1 VIPLQIGNRIKA
13 IRKERGITQTG
24 LALKAGI
31 SRTYLADIEGN
42 RYAPSLKILGVIAES
57 LNLKL
62 SELIEDEEMELSE
75 SYIKVMQSA
84 KKSGIKPER
93 LAALIEFLSK
103 E

>member
-42 RYAPSLKILGVIAES
+42 RYAPSLKILGVIAEA
-57 LNLKL
+57 LNLKV
-62 SELIEDEEMELSE
+62 SDLIENEEMELSE

-93 LAALIEFLSK
+93 LAALIGFLSK

>member
-1 VIPLQIGNRIKA
+1 VIPLQIGNRIKT
-13 IRKERGITQTG
+13 IRKERGITQTD

-42 RYAPSLKILGVIAES
+42 RYAPSLKILGVIAEA
-57 LNLKL
+57 LNLKV

-84 KKSGIKPER
+84 KKTGIKPER

>member
-42 RYAPSLKILGVIAES
+42 RYAPSLKILGVIAEA
-57 LNLKL
+57 LNLKV

-84 KKSGIKPER
+84 KKTGIKPER

>member
-13 IRKERGITQTG
+13 IRKERGITQTD

-42 RYAPSLKILGVIAES
+42 RYAPSLKILGVIAEA
-57 LNLKL
+57 LNLKV

-84 KKSGIKPER
+84 KKTGIKPER

>member
-1 VIPLQIGNRIKA
+1 VIPLQIGSRIKA
-13 IRKERGITQTG
+13 IRKERGITQTD

-31 SRTYLADIEGN
+31 SRTYLADLEGD